1 MKSLPADF
9 SESDYLRLNP
19 DVAAAGLDA
28 THHYLEF
35 GHAEG
40 RSYKDD
46 GQAKDYLISTGIFDP
61 EFYLS
66 EYPDV
71 SEAGLDP
78 YEHFLNSGC
87 AEGRWA
93 SVFFR
98 SDWYMDRY
106 PSAKRYAGNSLFHY
120 TEVGSKLGYE
130 PNPFFESAYYL
141 QKYKKQLNGK
151 EPLAHFI
158 EHGADG
164 FNPSPRFDAR
174 AYIDE
179 TGCSGNPLKH
189 YLEDGMQAGVP
200 LHRAEP
206 LKWGEQVESAFLRV
220 VKCSDPVKRV
230 ALLITH
236 SRDGTIKPHVH
247 YYASQLV
254 SGGSSVFLI
263 VASDFG
269 CVAVPEGLHDICSNI
284 VVRQNVGYDFA
295 AWAHVMKAFSWI
307 YDCTEIILTNDSITG
322 PVGMTGSD
330 LMEVVRSDPAD
341 IVGLIENHEHA
352 DHLQSFFLVLGER
365 AIKAEGFKEFW
376 MAVVNHNDKSK
387 VIRDYEITFTQRMS
401 ALGLNVACVFE
412 KTGMTNATIFKW
424 EQLLEEGF
432 PFLKFEVVRNATA
445 ETLKLIKSR
454 LLKMSFDTSLIP
466 ELD

>member
-9 SESDYLRLNP
+9 SASDYLRLNP
-19 DVAAAGLDA
+19 DVASAGLDA

-35 GHAEG
+35 GQAEG
-40 RSYKDD
+40 RMYTDSRTEKE
-46 GQAKDYLISTGIFDP
+46 YLISTGIFDP
-61 EFYLS
+61 EFYLKQ
-66 EYPDV
+66 YPDV
-71 SEAGLDP
+71 TEAGIDP

-98 SDWYMDRY
+98 SDWYMERY
-106 PSAKRYAGNSLFHY
+106 PSAKRHAKNSLFHY
-120 TEVGSKLGYE
+120 VEIGSKLGYE

-141 QKYKKQLNGK
+141 QKYRKQLDGK

-158 EHGADG
+158 KYGAEG

-174 AYIDE
+174 AYVEE
-179 TGCSGNPLKH
+179 TGCIGNPLKH
-189 YLEDGMQAGVP
+189 YLEFGMQAGVP
-200 LHRAEP
+200 LRRAEP

-247 YYASQLV
+247 YYANQLV

-269 CVAVPEGLHDICSNI
+269 CVAVPEELHNICSNI
-284 VVRQNVGYDFA
+284 VVRQNIGYDFA

-307 YDCTEIILTNDSITG
+307 SDCTEIILTNDSIVG
-322 PVGMTGSD
+322 PVGISGLEFMD
-330 LMEVVRSDPAD
+330 IVRSEPAD
-341 IVGLIENHEHA
+341 IIGLIENHEHA

-365 AIKAEGFKEFW
+365 AIRAKGFKDFW
-376 MAVVNHNDKSK
+376 LGVVNHADKSK
-387 VIRDYEITFTQRMS
+387 VIRDYEITFTQCMR
-401 ALGLNVACVFE
+401 ALDLKMACVYSKAGLN
-412 KTGMTNATIFKW
+412 NATIFKW

-432 PFLKFEVVRNATA
+432 PFLKFEVIRNASA
-445 ETLKLIKSR
+445 DALELIRSR

-466 ELD
+466 ELN

>member
-1 MKSLPADF
+1 MKALPADF
-9 SESDYLRLNP
+9 SAAEYLRLNR
-19 DVAAAGLDA
+19 DVADAGVDPSQ
-28 THHYLEF
+28 HYLEF
-35 GHAEG
+35 GRAEG
-40 RSYKDD
+40 RLYIIRSDD
-46 GQAKDYLISTGIFDP
+46 KELLRKTGIFDP
-61 EFYLS
+61 EFYLN
-66 EYPDV
+66 EYRDV

-78 YEHFLNSGC
+78 YDHFLTGGC

-93 SVFFR
+93 SLFFR
-98 SDWYMDRY
+98 SNWYMDRY
-106 PSAKRYAGNSLFHY
+106 PSSKRHEKNSLFHY
-120 TEVGSKLGYE
+120 IEVGSKVGYD
-130 PNPFFESAYYL
+130 PNPFFESAYYV
-141 QKYKKQLNGK
+141 QKYKKQLDGRD
-151 EPLAHFI
+151 PLAHFI

-164 FNPSPRFDAR
+164 FNPSPRFDTR

-189 YLEDGMQAGVP
+189 YLEYGMQAGIP
-200 LHRAEP
+200 LRRAEP

-254 SGGSSVFLI
+254 SSGSSVFLI

-307 YDCTEIILTNDSITG
+307 YDCTEIILTNDSIIGPIGITG
-322 PVGMTGSD
+322 LN
-330 LMEVVRSDPAD
+330 LMDVVRSDPAD

-365 AIKAEGFKEFW
+365 AIKAAGFKEFW
-376 MAVVNHNDKSK
+376 MAVVNLNDKSK

-401 ALGLNVACVFE
+401 ALGLSVACVFG
-412 KTGMTNATIFKW
+412 KIGLTNATIFKW
-424 EQLLEEGF
+424 EQLLDEGF
-432 PFLKFEVVRNATA
+432 PFLKFEVVRNANA

-454 LLKMSFDTSLIP
+454 LLQMWFDTSLIP